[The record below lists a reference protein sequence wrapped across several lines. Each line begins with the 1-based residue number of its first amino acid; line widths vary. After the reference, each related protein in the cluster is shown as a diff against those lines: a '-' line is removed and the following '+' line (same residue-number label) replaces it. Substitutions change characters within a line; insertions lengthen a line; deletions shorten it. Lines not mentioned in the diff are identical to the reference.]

1 MYTFLLQNKI
11 FEHFFMDALKQI
23 LHSTTAISLLIQ
35 MCKVDNKHRT
45 MVRASQISIVV
56 WQSLLSLRL
65 EGNQGQTKVA
75 QQSS

>member
-1 MYTFLLQNKI
+1 MYTGLLQNKI
-11 FEHFFMDALKQI
+11 FEHFFMDALNQI
-23 LHSTTAISLLIQ
+23 LHSTAISLLIQ

>member
-1 MYTFLLQNKI
+1 MYTVLLQNKI
-11 FEHFFMDALKQI
+11 FEHFFKMK
-23 LHSTTAISLLIQ
+23 TKKYNTAISLLIQ

-45 MVRASQISIVV
+45 MVRTSQISIVV